1 MTEDQDFQ
9 VVFAGKITE
18 ADLVKFVLEEVGIK
32 AWLENEQVGTTI
44 PVGSMQEVRVV
55 VTAGDTE
62 RARAEIERS
71 RKDETTEDS

>member
-1 MTEDQDFQ
+1 MKKDQDFQ
-9 VVFAGKITE
+9 VVFSGQITE

-44 PVGSMQEVRVV
+44 PLGSMAEVRVV
-55 VTAGDTE
+55 VTAGDAD

-71 RKDETTEDS
+71 RTDETTDDS